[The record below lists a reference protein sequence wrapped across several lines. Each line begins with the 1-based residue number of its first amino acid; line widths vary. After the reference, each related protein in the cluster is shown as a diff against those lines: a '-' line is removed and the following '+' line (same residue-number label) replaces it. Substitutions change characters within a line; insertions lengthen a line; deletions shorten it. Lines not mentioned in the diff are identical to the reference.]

1 VSAEQNPHLTVVPQP
16 RAKALTQRDIQ
27 LRGRTVT
34 VRPLNSTAGEQ
45 RKLYEILVDLLKED
59 VGDGA

>member
-1 VSAEQNPHLTVVPQP
+1 LTFP
-16 RAKALTQRDIQ
+16 RAKALTKRDIQ

-34 VRPLNSTAGEQ
+34 VRALDSTPGEQ

-59 VGDGA
+59 DGDGA